1 MPKIGF
7 ISVGHPDYISD
18 TSAILKYKAIESME
32 KIGVQV
38 VSAEKTAADSQ
49 SARLF
54 ANKLIKQDLD
64 GVVLF
69 LETWMECP
77 VAMSAIR
84 EIEHLPFALW
94 GTPMFNNNGQS
105 VSTGSFVSF
114 AMFKGSLDRLEYSY
128 AAILGQPSQKS
139 VIEKIKAFAI
149 AAEAYSRM
157 KITSIG
163 LVGYTSMSIYP
174 GTFDHLL
181 MRKAIGPEIVQMDT
195 YTLLNKMG
203 DISDSECAD
212 TIQYL
217 KSTAKIRN
225 DVTNENLITVSKM
238 YLALKKIC
246 DLKHLSAINVK
257 CQYELS
263 KEFGMTAC
271 VPLSVLAENGVVA
284 SCEGDI
290 LVTVSMLMLSYL
302 SKSITAYADIININ
316 EDNTIKLSPCGFI
329 PYSLG
334 DKDKREIRKFMPN
347 VGFKG
352 IQNSFVY
359 KPGKVTLLRLVED
372 RFDYHIIYTVGT
384 GLPTELRQG
393 YMPALD
399 VDIGDKTQE
408 FIEHLAGQ
416 HYAFC
421 YGDFSAELNQLAKI
435 MKIKCIR
442 I

>member
-1 MPKIGF
+1 MPRIGF
-7 ISVGHPDYISD
+7 ISVGHPDYIND
-18 TSAILKYKAIESME
+18 TSALLKSSAATSME
-32 KIGVQV
+32 QNGIQV
-38 VSAEKTAADSQ
+38 IPAQKTALDSQ

-54 ANKLIKQDLD
+54 AKQLLKQDVE

-69 LETWMECP
+69 LETWIECP
-77 VAMSAIR
+77 VAMSVIR

-94 GTPMFNNNGQS
+94 GTPMFNDNGKS

-114 AMFKGSLDRLEYSY
+114 AMFKGSLDRLEYNY
-128 AAILGQPSQKS
+128 EAILGLPSQKNT
-139 VIEKIKAFAI
+139 IEHIKAFSI

-181 MRKAIGPEIVQMDT
+181 MRKAIGPEVVQMDT
-195 YTLLNKMG
+195 YSLLNKM
-203 DISDSECAD
+203 DEISDSECDEVIA
-212 TIQYL
+212 YL
-217 KSTAKIRN
+217 KSIARIRS
-225 DVTNENLITVSKM
+225 DVTNGNLITVSKM

-246 DLKHLSAINVK
+246 ETKQLSAVNVK

-271 VPLSVLAENGVVA
+271 VPLSILAENGIVS

-290 LVTVSMLMLSYL
+290 LVTVSMLMLHYL
-302 SKSITAYADIININ
+302 SKSITAYADVININ
-316 EDNTIKLSPCGFI
+316 SDDTIKLSPCGFI
-329 PYSLG
+329 PYSFG
-334 DKDKREIRKFMPN
+334 DEDKREIRKFMPN

-372 RFDYHIIYTVGT
+372 RFSYHIIYTVGT

-399 VDIGDKTQE
+399 VDIQGKTE
-408 FIEHLAGQ
+408 DFIANLAGQ

-421 YGDFSAELNQLAKI
+421 YGDFSSELTKLAKI

>member
-7 ISVGHPDYISD
+7 IAIGHPDYISEA
-18 TSAILKYKAIESME
+18 SSMLTNQAVDRMKKSGIQIFE
-32 KIGVQV
+32 AK
-38 VSAEKTAADSQ
+38 ETATDSQ
-49 SARLF
+49 NARFLS
-54 ANKLIKQDLD
+54 KQLVKQDLD
-64 GVVLF
+64 GVILF
-69 LETWMECP
+69 LATWMECP
-77 VAMSAIR
+77 VAMSVIR

-94 GTPMFNNNGQS
+94 GTPMFENNGLMD
-105 VSTGSFVSF
+105 STGSFVSF

-128 AAILGQPSQKS
+128 KSILGLPTDDL
-139 VIEKIKAFAI
+139 IINEAETFCI
-149 AAEAYSRM
+149 AAEAYSQL
-157 KITSIG
+157 KTSAIG

-195 YTLLNKMG
+195 YTLLNKMDEINENECG
-203 DISDSECAD
+203 EIIS
-212 TIQYL
+212 YL
-217 KSTAKIRN
+217 KSVAKIRN
-225 DVTNENLITVSKM
+225 DVTDDNLLTVSKM

-246 DLKHLSAINVK
+246 GFKHLAAVNVK

-271 VPLSVLAENGVVA
+271 VPLSILAENGIVA
-284 SCEGDI
+284 SCEGDM
-290 LVTVSMLMLSYL
+290 LVTVSMLILNYL
-302 SKSITAYADIININ
+302 SDSITAYADIININ
-316 EDNTIKLSPCGFI
+316 NDNTIKLSPCGFI
-329 PYSLG
+329 PYSFG
-334 DKDKREIRKFMPN
+334 EDGKREIRKFMPN

-359 KPGKVTLLRLVED
+359 KPGEVTLLRLVED
-372 RFDYHIIYTVGT
+372 KFDYHFIYTVGT

-399 VDIGDKTQE
+399 VDINGKTE
-408 FIEHLAGQ
+408 SLVDHFAGQ

-421 YGDFSAELNQLAKI
+421 YGDLSKEINQLAEI
-435 MKIKCIR
+435 MKIECIR

>member
-1 MPKIGF
+1 MPRIGF
-7 ISVGHPDYISD
+7 ISVGHPDYIND
-18 TSAILKYKAIESME
+18 TSALLKSSAATSME
-32 KIGVQV
+32 QNGIQV
-38 VSAEKTAADSQ
+38 IPAQKTALDSQ

-54 ANKLIKQDLD
+54 AKQLLKQDVE

-69 LETWMECP
+69 LETWIECP
-77 VAMSAIR
+77 VAMSVIR

-94 GTPMFNNNGQS
+94 GTPMFNDNGKS

-114 AMFKGSLDRLEYSY
+114 AMFKGSLDRLEYNY
-128 AAILGQPSQKS
+128 EAILGLPSQKNTL
-139 VIEKIKAFAI
+139 EHIKAFSI

-181 MRKAIGPEIVQMDT
+181 MRKAIGPEVVQMDT
-195 YTLLNKMG
+195 YSLLNKM
-203 DISDSECAD
+203 DEISDSECDEVIA
-212 TIQYL
+212 YL
-217 KSTAKIRN
+217 KSIARIRS
-225 DVTNENLITVSKM
+225 DVTNGNLITVSKM

-246 DLKHLSAINVK
+246 ETKQLSAINVK

-271 VPLSVLAENGVVA
+271 VPLSILAENGIVS

-290 LVTVSMLMLSYL
+290 LVTVSMLMLHYL
-302 SKSITAYADIININ
+302 SKSITAYADVININ
-316 EDNTIKLSPCGFI
+316 SNDTIKLSPCGFI
-329 PYSLG
+329 PYSFG
-334 DKDKREIRKFMPN
+334 DEDKREIRKFMPN

-372 RFDYHIIYTVGT
+372 RFSYHIIYTVGT

-399 VDIGDKTQE
+399 VDIQGKTE
-408 FIEHLAGQ
+408 DFIANLAGQ

-421 YGDFSAELNQLAKI
+421 YGDFSSELTKLAKI

>member
-1 MPKIGF
+1 MPRIGF
-7 ISVGHPDYISD
+7 ISVGHPDYIND
-18 TSAILKYKAIESME
+18 TSALLKSSAATSME
-32 KIGVQV
+32 QNGIQV
-38 VSAEKTAADSQ
+38 IPAQKTALDSQ

-54 ANKLIKQDLD
+54 AKQLLKQDVE

-69 LETWMECP
+69 LETWIECP
-77 VAMSAIR
+77 VAMSVIR

-94 GTPMFNNNGQS
+94 GTPMFNGNGKS

-114 AMFKGSLDRLEYSY
+114 AMFKGSLDRLEYNY
-128 AAILGQPSQKS
+128 EAILGLPSQKNT
-139 VIEKIKAFAI
+139 IEHIKAFSI

-181 MRKAIGPEIVQMDT
+181 MRKAIGPEVVQMDT
-195 YTLLNKMG
+195 YSLLNKM
-203 DISDSECAD
+203 DEISDSECDEVIA
-212 TIQYL
+212 YL
-217 KSTAKIRN
+217 KSIARIRS
-225 DVTNENLITVSKM
+225 DVTNGNLITVSKM

-246 DLKHLSAINVK
+246 ETKQLSAVNVK

-271 VPLSVLAENGVVA
+271 VPLSILAENGIVS

-290 LVTVSMLMLSYL
+290 LVTVSMLMLHYL
-302 SKSITAYADIININ
+302 SKSITAYADVININ
-316 EDNTIKLSPCGFI
+316 SDDTIKLSPCGFI
-329 PYSLG
+329 PYSFG
-334 DKDKREIRKFMPN
+334 DEDKREIRKFMPN

-372 RFDYHIIYTVGT
+372 RFSYHIIYTVGT

-399 VDIGDKTQE
+399 VDIQGKTE
-408 FIEHLAGQ
+408 DFIANLAGQ

-421 YGDFSAELNQLAKI
+421 YGDFSSELTKLAKI

>member
-7 ISVGHPDYISD
+7 ISVGHPDYIND
-18 TSAILKYKAIESME
+18 TSALLKSSAATSME
-32 KIGVQV
+32 QNGIQV
-38 VSAEKTAADSQ
+38 IPAQKTALDSQ

-54 ANKLIKQDLD
+54 AKQLLKQDVE

-69 LETWMECP
+69 LETWIECP
-77 VAMSAIR
+77 VAMSVIR

-94 GTPMFNNNGQS
+94 GTPMFNDNGKS

-114 AMFKGSLDRLEYSY
+114 AMFKGSLDRLEYNY
-128 AAILGQPSQKS
+128 EAILGLPSPKNT
-139 VIEKIKAFAI
+139 IEHIKAFSI

-181 MRKAIGPEIVQMDT
+181 MRKAIGPEVVQMDT
-195 YTLLNKMG
+195 YSLLNKM
-203 DISDSECAD
+203 DEISDSECDEVIA
-212 TIQYL
+212 YL
-217 KSTAKIRN
+217 KSIARIRS
-225 DVTNENLITVSKM
+225 DVTNGNLITVSKM

-246 DLKHLSAINVK
+246 ETKQLSAVNVK

-271 VPLSVLAENGVVA
+271 VPLSILAENGIVS

-290 LVTVSMLMLSYL
+290 LVTVSMLMLHYL
-302 SKSITAYADIININ
+302 SKSITAYADVININ
-316 EDNTIKLSPCGFI
+316 SNDTIKLSPCGFI
-329 PYSLG
+329 PYSFG
-334 DKDKREIRKFMPN
+334 DEDKREIRKFMPN

-372 RFDYHIIYTVGT
+372 RFSYHIIYTVGT

-399 VDIGDKTQE
+399 VDIQGKTE
-408 FIEHLAGQ
+408 DFIANLAGQ

-421 YGDFSAELNQLAKI
+421 YGDFSSELTKLAKI

>member
-7 ISVGHPDYISD
+7 ISVGHPDYIND

-32 KIGVQV
+32 KIGIQV
-38 VSAEKTAADSQ
+38 ISAEKTAADSQ

-114 AMFKGSLDRLEYSY
+114 AMFKGSLDRLEYNY
-128 AAILGQPSQKS
+128 EAILGQPSQKS

-203 DISDSECAD
+203 DIKDSECDD

-246 DLKHLSAINVK
+246 DSKHLSAINVK

-263 KEFGMTAC
+263 KKFGMTAC

-290 LVTVSMLMLSYL
+290 LVTVSMLMLNYL